1 MIKFEFKK
9 LFIKQ
14 YALILIIVLVVLKL
28 FSLSEL
34 FKPDSGSLSPQQREV
49 YLDYIERYGGVL
61 TDEKEAAILEKYA
74 LLTDAKRQMRE
85 IQNKLNGGEFATTN
99 EYFKALSEVPEIIS
113 DEEALE
119 KLYIGYESV
128 AKDREHRVLLA
139 FDAPAMT
146 VGQEY

>member
-61 TDEKEAAILEKYA
+61 TD
-74 LLTDAKRQMRE
+74 
-85 IQNKLNGGEFATTN
+85 
-99 EYFKALSEVPEIIS
+99 
-113 DEEALE
+113 
-119 KLYIGYESV
+119 
-128 AKDREHRVLLA
+128 
-139 FDAPAMT
+139 
-146 VGQEY
+146 